1 MRGLKGVLAAAEKLC
16 IDAVS
21 LSADVTL
28 FFGICP
34 GSVYIAMAILSS
46 SLSLILTRFSFFEL
60 FHMADY
66 PTER

>member
-28 FFGICP
+28 FFLAFVQAQCI
-34 GSVYIAMAILSS
+34 
-46 SLSLILTRFSFFEL
+46 
-60 FHMADY
+60 
-66 PTER
+66 